1 MTRPLTAQLSLAG
14 GLAHIFPGGFLRQTT
29 PAASYTA
36 PFVMATYVFL
46 ADK

>member
-1 MTRPLTAQLSLAG
+1 MSRQLTPQLALAG
-14 GLAHIFPGGFLRQTT
+14 GLAHVFPGGFLRQTT
-29 PAASYTA
+29 PGASYTA